1 MRQISVGECEFG
13 ENKLGG
19 SPNTWADPG
28 TQLWDPDK
36 DSVRLHFTE
45 NPGTKPKVFRV
56 EIRTFLILTPHCS
69 YRESSG

>member
-1 MRQISVGECEFG
+1 MRQISEGECEFG

-28 TQLWDPDK
+28 TQLWDP
-36 DSVRLHFTE
+36 E